1 MSNTHFDGNDG
12 GSDPQNRQ
20 LTIGLGS
27 ALDAFAEAS
36 EVDKMIINLN
46 SLCEEKHRERLTE
59 ILDLYQEQPHLLDP
73 HLPSFLSR
81 LVDAILQVYS
91 NKSRCDKESQDVEKE
106 AHAAAFCAQQL
117 IKVRGHKVAVRHFP
131 HEVHHVEA
139 VLNIL
144 ELQNTESTE
153 NWETRYVLLLW
164 MSMLVLSLIH
174 I

>member
-27 ALDAFAEAS
+27 ALDAFAEAN

-91 NKSRCDKESQDVEKE
+91 NKSRCDKESQDVEK
-106 AHAAAFCAQQL
+106 
-117 IKVRGHKVAVRHFP
+117 KP
-131 HEVHHVEA
+131 M
-139 VLNIL
+139 
-144 ELQNTESTE
+144 
-153 NWETRYVLLLW
+153 LLLFVP
-164 MSMLVLSLIH
+164 SN
-174 I
+174 